1 MARPSDAEI
10 AVLLREQRRVVD
22 LGDLAREDERLF
34 VERFRAS
41 LLRRLHAD
49 DETPSLWSSGPEV
62 VSRFRRTLP
71 ADRGAA

>member
-10 AVLLREQRRVVD
+10 AVLLREQRRLVE

-41 LLRRLHAD
+41 LLRRLHD
-49 DETPSLWSSGPEV
+49 GESSSSWSPPEV
-62 VSRFRRTLP
+62 VSRFRRTESE
-71 ADRGAA
+71 RGAA

>member
-10 AVLLREQRRVVD
+10 AVLLREQRRLVD

-41 LLRRLHAD
+41 LLRRLRE
-49 DETPSLWSSGPEV
+49 DETSRVWSSGPQV
-62 VSRFRRTLP
+62 VSRFRRSP

>member
-10 AVLLREQRRVVD
+10 AVLLREQRRLID

-34 VERFRAS
+34 VARFRAS

-49 DETPSLWSSGPEV
+49 ESQVSWSRPEV
-62 VSRFRRTLP
+62 VSRFRRTQP

>member
-10 AVLLREQRRVVD
+10 AVLLREQRRLVE

-41 LLRRLHAD
+41 LLRRLHTD
-49 DETPSLWSSGPEV
+49 DTRLSWSQPEV
-62 VSRFRRTLP
+62 VSRFRPSRS
-71 ADRGAA
+71 DRGAA

>member
-22 LGDLAREDERLF
+22 LGDLARDDERLF

-41 LLRRLHAD
+41 LLRRLRE
-49 DETPSLWSSGPEV
+49 DEPSGVWSSGPQV
-62 VSRFRRTLP
+62 VSRFRRAQP